1 MDTTPKCQAH
11 ARSGKQCGNYAVK
24 GKRVCKLHG
33 GYSTGPRTAEGLER
47 IKKAR
52 IIHGRYSAEAIKDR
66 QEFKL
71 LIQSF
76 QNMLKEVPESI

>member
-11 ARSGKQCGNYAVK
+11 ARSRKQCGNYAVK

-33 GYSTGPRTAEGLER
+33 GHSTGPKTAEGRER

-52 IIHGRYSAEAIKDR
+52 TIHGRYSAEAIKDR
-66 QEFKL
+66 REFRL
-71 LIQSF
+71 LVQSF
-76 QNMLKEVPESI
+76 QNMLQKIFE